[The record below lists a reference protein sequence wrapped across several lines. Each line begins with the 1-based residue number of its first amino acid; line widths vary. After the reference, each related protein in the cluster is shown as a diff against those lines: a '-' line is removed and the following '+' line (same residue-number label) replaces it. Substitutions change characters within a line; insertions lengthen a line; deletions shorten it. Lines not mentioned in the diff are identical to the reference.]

1 MHCLRGRRRV
11 GALAWMVGL
20 WMAINIQPAIGQT
33 IIINQ
38 LEDFSLGTWSGSGNM
53 VLTLNHCVGPTS
65 AQYRIT
71 ARGSGSGGAFTLT
84 NGISQLAYSVQYAGR
99 TGGFATLTA
108 GVPRTGLA
116 GDTRAQCTGLT
127 RESERLR
134 ITITAANL
142 TAATA
147 GTYSGSLTL
156 TVAPE

>member
-1 MHCLRGRRRV
+1 M
-11 GALAWMVGL
+11 GALTWMAGL
-20 WMAINIQPAIGQT
+20 WLAISIQPALGQT

-65 AQYRIT
+65 TQYRIT

-84 NGISQLAYSVQYAGR
+84 NGISQLAYGVQYAGR

-108 GVPRTGLA
+108 GVPRTGLT
-116 GDTRAQCTGLT
+116 GDTQAQCTGLT